1 MRCWSWRCGR
11 PSPSSCTERTETMT
25 LRRKL
30 GDRRGRPRYDIVGDL
45 WGTLETVLSMPLR
58 NVGPGGALIES
69 HVALPAESIHRLTF
83 SYEGQDASTQVRV
96 THVKPSI
103 SLDGER
109 TFLIGVEFL
118 SVHPALVGQIERWM
132 LDGNAE
138 AAEA

>member
-1 MRCWSWRCGR
+1 MGSACGR
-11 PSPSSCTERTETMT
+11 RERGWGPASRRRMT

-83 SYEGQDASTQVRV
+83 SYGGQDASTQVRV
-96 THVKPSI
+96 RHVKPSI
-103 SLDGER
+103 S
-109 TFLIGVEFL
+109 
-118 SVHPALVGQIERWM
+118 M
-132 LDGNAE
+132 
-138 AAEA
+138 

>member
-45 WGTLETVLSMPLR
+45 WGTLETVLRMPLR

-69 HVALPAESIHRLTF
+69 HVALPSESIDRLSF
-83 SYEGQDASTQVRV
+83 SYEGQVASTQVRV

-103 SLDGER
+103 SMDGER

-132 LDGNAE
+132 VEGNAE